1 MTTAV
6 LHCTWSFPSELQL
19 ENRCLVA
26 GSRPVHYAFG
36 QSTVP
41 RKLGARNHWQ
51 CYQRWLPFQSWAFL
65 TTFAAGQRVPLMPH
79 QERCHYAIHGRA
91 GFQSPLDPESLIIV
105 VRAREFRRCRVCE
118 PRLRGQSAQGRPLLL
133 LPRSHFRQFD
143 HSSRRLESKRPI
155 EHNFPHLWTLRKGA
169 TRR

>member
-6 LHCTWSFPSELQL
+6 LHRTRSFPSELQL

-26 GSRPVHYAFG
+26 GSRPVYYAFR

-41 RKLGARNHWQ
+41 GKLGARNHWQ

-79 QERCHYAIHGRA
+79 QERRHDAIHCGV
-91 GFQSPLDPESLIIV
+91 GIQSPLDPESLIIV

-118 PRLRGQSAQGRPLLL
+118 PRLRGQPAQGRPLLL

-143 HSSRRLESKRPI
+143 HSSWRPKSKRPVK
-155 EHNFPHLWTLRKGA
+155 H
-169 TRR
+169 